1 MATIGSKKKMV
12 SMEGDEMKGQLKEQE
27 WYSQLFTEFERSL
40 NGDSKKPLHAIRK
53 EAIRWFS
60 DHGFPTVRQEE
71 WRFTN
76 VSAIGEIDFKPGILK
91 IEDITPDD
99 LSPFVVSD
107 DFARLVFVNGCLHS
121 GLSRAENLPD
131 GVTVKTLPEALLT
144 NQEVIQ
150 KNLTK
155 HAKIAENGFVALNTA
170 FFKDGALIH
179 VSKNSLCEQPIH
191 LIYLMTEKAKE
202 SVVFPRNLIVAEQNS
217 QISFIE
223 SYVSLSDARYFMNPV
238 TEVVAGENAVVHHYK
253 IQQDSSNAFH
263 TALIQVCQQRSS
275 NYTSHNYAFGG
286 SIVRNDIK
294 TVLDGE
300 GIECTLNGLYLA
312 RGKQLIDNHS
322 LIEHAKPH
330 CSSRELYK
338 GILDDQARA
347 VFSGKIYVHRDAQK
361 TDAIQSN
368 QNLILSEEATIDTKP
383 QLEIYADDVKCTH
396 GGTVGQINKDAVFYL
411 RARGIRETT
420 AKNLMI
426 QAFAGEV
433 TDRLRIESVKEHIVA
448 VVLSQLAGDHLKYE

>member
-1 MATIGSKKKMV
+1 
-12 SMEGDEMKGQLKEQE
+12 MKRQLSTERE

-40 NGDSKKPLHAIRK
+40 NGESKTPLHAIRK
-53 EAIRWFS
+53 EAIDWFS
-60 DHGFPTVRQEE
+60 DHGFPTMRQEE

-76 VSAIGEIDFKPGILK
+76 VSAIGEIDFKTGIPK
-91 IEDITPDD
+91 VEDIAPTD
-99 LSPFVVSD
+99 LSPYVINND
-107 DFARLVFVNGCLHS
+107 YNRLVFVDGCFFA
-121 GLSRAENLPD
+121 GLSRTENLPD
-131 GVTVKTLPEALLT
+131 GVTVKSLQEAMLT
-144 NQEVIQ
+144 DQEVIQ

-155 HAKIAENGFVALNTA
+155 HAKIDENGFVALNTA
-170 FFKDGALIH
+170 FFKDGAFIH
-179 VSKNSLCEQPIH
+179 VSKNSLYEQPIH
-191 LIYLMTEKAKE
+191 LIYLMTEKSKE

-223 SYVSLSDARYFMNPV
+223 NYISLSDTLYFMNPV

-253 IQQDSSNAFH
+253 IQQDSLNAFH
-263 TALIQVCQQRSS
+263 TSLMQVYQERSS

-294 TVLDGE
+294 TMLDGE

-312 RGKQLIDNHS
+312 RGTQLIDNHS
-322 LIEHAKPH
+322 VIEHAKPH
-330 CSSRELYK
+330 CNSRELYK
-338 GILDDQARA
+338 GILDNQARA
-347 VFSGKIYVHRDAQK
+347 VFSGKIQVFPDAQK

-368 QNLILSEEATIDTKP
+368 QNLILSEEATVDTKP

-396 GGTVGQINKDAVFYL
+396 GGTVGQINKDGIFYL
-411 RARGIRETT
+411 RARGISADM

-433 TDRLRIESVKEHIVA
+433 TDRLKGESLKEHIVTF
-448 VVLSQLAGDHLKYE
+448 VLSQLADGHLKIMHLP